1 MTLPK
6 YVLYLFCTAPGRRWM
21 GRPPRLRG
29 GAEAAP
35 LNLWS
40 SAAVPGSAASS
51 QGVPEQ
57 TPSANSP
64 PFPPTPTPPPRT
76 DKSKRRSGSGS
87 QGPNIYSLLQP
98 VSARRD
104 LSPEPGVPPALCVEM
119 LTCINGRSLCF
130 SFGERTA
137 A

>member
-21 GRPPRLRG
+21 GRPLRLRG

-40 SAAVPGSAASS
+40 SATLYPARPLPAR
-51 QGVPEQ
+51 GVPEQ

-64 PFPPTPTPPPRT
+64 PPSPPTPPRT

-104 LSPEPGVPPALCVEM
+104 LSPEPGVPP
-119 LTCINGRSLCF
+119 RSLC
-130 SFGERTA
+130 GDADLYKRTLA
-137 A
+137 VL

>member
-6 YVLYLFCTAPGRRWM
+6 YVLCLFCTAPGRRWM

-40 SAAVPGSAASS
+40 SATLYLPRPLPARVYRNKRRP
-51 QGVPEQ
+51 Q
-57 TPSANSP
+57 TA
-64 PFPPTPTPPPRT
+64 PPTPPRT

-104 LSPEPGVPPALCVEM
+104 LSPEPGVPP
-119 LTCINGRSLCF
+119 RSLC
-130 SFGERTA
+130 GDADLYKRTLA
-137 A
+137 VL